1 MEAMPLVMEPES
13 RFYADGPVVV
23 LDFQS
28 LYPSQIIAYN
38 LCFRW
43 RPQLHCCLCPLPAG
57 TRHRQPCC
65 YSTHLVGA
73 AVRHG
78 LRAAQPVHPKSTQA

>member
-1 MEAMPLVMEPES
+1 MLREYNTTFSNSMQVGTQPAMEAMPLVMEPES

-43 RPQLHCCLCPLPAG
+43 RPLLHCCLCPSPAI
-57 TRHRQPCC
+57 TEYTP
-65 YSTHLVGA
+65 
-73 AVRHG
+73 
-78 LRAAQPVHPKSTQA
+78 